1 MEIAEEVAAFATIQ
15 SRLTAALSTP
25 SRPWTL
31 PVSHRGLLLY
41 GPRGIGKTH
50 YLLRHAQEHKGFYLS
65 TDQPLALR
73 RPLSD
78 WMEYLISRG
87 HRALYLDEI
96 HLAPD
101 WAAHLKAIYDAHP
114 EISIMV
120 SGSSSLLA
128 TSGVVDLSRR
138 FVSTNMPYLSFREY
152 LVLRGENDL
161 GVHNVFHDSTQWM
174 HDVVGTLNILKLFE
188 DYLQHGTRPMFTDG
202 VDSYGVRAIQT
213 SQKTLQADIP
223 ALVSPL
229 TMNHF
234 RLMGAILGYLATSPV
249 PRIQLNSLTR
259 EWNVGK
265 EKLYALLHAMEQT
278 GLVRVVRKT
287 RDNAA
292 LSIGAKLFLSDPSL
306 YRALSGQEG
315 NAREAF
321 VACALES
328 AGLTIRA
335 ESDERRGDFVVAG
348 SIRIEVGGRTK
359 ERKSA
364 DVVIR
369 DGVDVP
375 SPGVIPLW
383 ALGFMW

>member
-1 MEIAEEVAAFATIQ
+1 MEIDEEIAAFATIQ

-25 SRPWTL
+25 SRPWTQ

-50 YLLRHAQEHKGFYLS
+50 YLLRHAQEHAGVYLS
-65 TDQPLALR
+65 TDQPLALG
-73 RPLSD
+73 RPLSE
-78 WMEYLISRG
+78 WMEFLISRG

-101 WAAHLKAIYDAHP
+101 WAAHLKATYDAHP
-114 EISIMV
+114 EVTIMV

-138 FVSTNMPYLSFREY
+138 FVSTHMPYLSFREY
-152 LVLRGENDL
+152 LVLRGEADP
-161 GVHNVFHDSTQWM
+161 GVHNPLRDSQEWM
-174 HDVVGTLNILKLFE
+174 HKIAGDLNVLRLFE
-188 DYLQHGTRPMFTDG
+188 EYLQHGTRPMFTEG
-202 VDSYGVRAIQT
+202 VDSYGIRAIQT

-229 TMNHF
+229 SMNHF

-249 PRIQLNSLTR
+249 PRIQVNSLTR

-265 EKLYALLHAMEQT
+265 EKLYALVHAMEQT

-292 LSIGAKLFLSDPSL
+292 LSIGAKLFLADPSL
-306 YRALSGQEG
+306 YRAVSGQEG

-321 VACALES
+321 VACAIES
-328 AGLTIRA
+328 AGLTIQA
-335 ESDERRGDFVVAG
+335 ESDERRGDFVIDG

-359 ERKSA
+359 TRKHA
-364 DVVIR
+364 DIVIR
-369 DGVDVP
+369 DGIDVP

-383 ALGFMW
+383 ALGFLW